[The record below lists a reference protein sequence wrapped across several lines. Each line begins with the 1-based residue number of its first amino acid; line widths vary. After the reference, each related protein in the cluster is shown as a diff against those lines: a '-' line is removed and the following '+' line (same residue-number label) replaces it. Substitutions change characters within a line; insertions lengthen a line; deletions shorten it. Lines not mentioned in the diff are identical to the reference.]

1 MRQRLL
7 GSVLHAGAAL
17 DLFGTEQNE
26 WGTTEIAEALALS
39 KSSAHA
45 LLASLTQIGLLER
58 TPDRRFRLGHKLLG
72 FGQTVLA
79 GSEVFNAMRDTLSEL
94 MLRLGRSVYLAV
106 RDGQHALYI
115 NRMLGPSSVP
125 ASLGNAGPTLPMHA
139 SAAGKILLAHAP
151 EAQVRRILDNRRL
164 EQLTRKTITSESA
177 LVAELKMVRQQGYAS
192 SEGEY
197 VSELYCLAAPVYNRD
212 TEVVAA
218 IGIGAT
224 ATDFEMNKHQMVQEV
239 MRAAQLASRKQGWN
253 PSRRTAR
260 ADWRPC

>member
-17 DLFGTEQNE
+17 DLFATEQHE
-26 WGTTEIAEALALS
+26 WGTTEIAEALALP

-45 LLASLTQIGLLER
+45 LLASLTEIGLLER

-72 FGQTVLA
+72 FGETVLA
-79 GSEVFNAMRDTLSEL
+79 GSEVFNAMRDMLNEL
-94 MLRLGRSVYLAV
+94 MQRLGRSVYLAV
-106 RDGQHALYI
+106 RDGQHVVYI
-115 NRMLGPSSVP
+115 NRMQGPSSVP
-125 ASLGNAGPTLPMHA
+125 ASLGSAGPTLPMHA

-151 EAQVRRILDNRRL
+151 EVQMRRILEGRRL
-164 EQLTRKTITSESA
+164 EQLTRRTITNEGA
-177 LVAELKMVRQQGYAS
+177 LVAELKAVRQRGYAL

-197 VSELYCLAAPVYNRD
+197 VSELYCVAAPIQNRD

-224 ATDFEMNKHQMVQEV
+224 AADFEMNREKMVREV
-239 MRAAQLASRKQGWN
+239 MRAAQLASREQGWR
-253 PSRRTAR
+253 PSRTAW
-260 ADWRPC
+260 ADRRLG